1 MHRKPKIPTY
11 CNFWQVVTF
20 YLGSR
25 SRNPHVP
32 ISSKAG
38 RFFFCYTLG
47 VSIFYKSRRV
57 GKDGKLFD
65 LYKFRTMIP
74 NADQIGGS
82 STADDDPR
90 ITRIGRILRKTKLD
104 ELPQIWNWIKGDV
117 ALIGW
122 RPEAQ
127 EYLSTIPPE
136 VLATKC
142 GIIGLATLGDF
153 DEGATLK
160 GKEDPDKYYAEVILP
175 RKRELELFY
184 AQNKSFKLDLEIL
197 TKTIW
202 RIITRS

>member
-1 MHRKPKIPTY
+1 M
-11 CNFWQVVTF
+11 
-20 YLGSR
+20 
-25 SRNPHVP
+25 
-32 ISSKAG
+32 
-38 RFFFCYTLG
+38 
-47 VSIFYKSRRV
+47 SIFYKSRRI
-57 GKDGKLFD
+57 GKNGKTFD
-65 LYKFRTMIP
+65 LWKFRTMLP

-104 ELPQIWNWIKGDV
+104 ELPQLWNWLKGDV

-122 RPEAQ
+122 RPEAL

-142 GIIGLATLGDF
+142 GIIGLATLEDI

-175 RKRELELFY
+175 KKRELELFY
-184 AQNKSFKLDLEIL
+184 VRNKSFILDCRIL
-197 TKTIW
+197 AQTLC

>member
-1 MHRKPKIPTY
+1 MI
-11 CNFWQVVTF
+11 
-20 YLGSR
+20 
-25 SRNPHVP
+25 
-32 ISSKAG
+32 
-38 RFFFCYTLG
+38 
-47 VSIFYKSRRV
+47 IFYKSKRV

-65 LYKFRTMIP
+65 LYKFRTMVP

-90 ITRIGRILRKTKLD
+90 VTRIGRILRKTKLD
-104 ELPQIWNWIKGDV
+104 ELPNLWSVVIGDM
-117 ALIGW
+117 AIFGA
-122 RPEAQ
+122 RPEVP
-127 EYLSTIPPE
+127 EYLSTIHPE
-136 VLATKC
+136 VLCHKP
-142 GIIGLATLGDF
+142 GILNYATLWNI

-184 AQNKSFKLDLEIL
+184 VRNKSLKLDLEIL